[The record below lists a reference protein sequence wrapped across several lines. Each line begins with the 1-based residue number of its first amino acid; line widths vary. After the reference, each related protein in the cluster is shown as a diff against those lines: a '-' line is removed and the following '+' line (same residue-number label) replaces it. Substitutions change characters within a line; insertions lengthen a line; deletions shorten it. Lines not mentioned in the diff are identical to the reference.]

1 MEKNVWVFKML
12 NFHIDLSSVSL
23 LMWKSSNF
31 EMVLVLIYSKQRTQD
46 FIDYIT
52 DLREYDVPYH
62 VRFAIDKGDT
72 FHIHY
77 LFDAKA

>member
-1 MEKNVWVFKML
+1 
-12 NFHIDLSSVSL
+12 
-23 LMWKSSNF
+23 
-31 EMVLVLIYSKQRTQD
+31 MVLLLIYSKQRTQD